1 MVVGN
6 GVVESYA
13 VLMKSLLNLLL
24 SPRSD
29 RLVVATHTRD
39 SEVVHTAREM
49 IAVMSQIGEHFGRT
63 IVVLRKRLT
72 RFHLKI

>member
-6 GVVESYA
+6 GVVENDA

-49 IAVMSQIGEHFGRT
+49 IAIVTEIGKHFGRT
-63 IVVLRKRLT
+63 VVVLRKRLT
-72 RFHLKI
+72 RFHL

>member
-6 GVVESYA
+6 GVFESYA
-13 VLMKSLLNLLL
+13 VLVDNLLDLLL

-49 IAVMSQIGEHFGRT
+49 IAVVTEIGKHFGRAV
-63 IVVLRKRLT
+63 VVL
-72 RFHLKI
+72 